1 MAYSDTAEGQYRVV
15 MPNVEIAKKTGKHL
29 MIGCE
34 TMDLDEARREDG
46 NCAISYFEGR
56 QNLHVQ
62 VLADHY
68 AGRGGNL

>member
-46 NCAISYFEGR
+46 NCAISLF
-56 QNLHVQ
+56 
-62 VLADHY
+62 
-68 AGRGGNL
+68 